1 MSVTIYHNP
10 RCSKSRATLALLE
23 DNNAGATVV
32 EYLTNPPSVDE
43 LKNILVLLGMVRTD
57 FCLSRCAAFA
67 YSLVYNLTNLF
78 TSQITDLAEVVEL
91 VMANPDISKLGR
103 V

>member
-10 RCSKSRATLALLE
+10 RSTKSRATLALLE

-43 LKNILVLLGMVRTD
+43 LKNILVLLGMVRKD

-67 YSLVYNLTNLF
+67 YSLVYNLRILV
-78 TSQITDLAEVVEL
+78 LAYIAHLAVPLIGALSMVQ
-91 VMANPDISKLGR
+91 S
-103 V
+103 